1 MKIKR
6 KKASSSEQAPL
17 PREFRAED
25 IVQIPVGGTGKPS
38 PDSPLYNKW
47 KEQNGG
53 A

>member
-6 KKASSSEQAPL
+6 KKASSSQPESL

-38 PDSPLYNKW
+38 PDSPLYEKW
-47 KEQNGG
+47 KKQNGKK
-53 A
+53 